1 MLNYHRTFWIVLF
14 ILSLACL
21 SACGKKNEKIL
32 TITLQNSDY
41 EEAIDATG
49 TIQAVKTV
57 NLTSPRVN
65 VSGMTVTYLAEDG
78 AQVRKGD
85 TVCVI
90 GAPELNTMV
99 ESFTTEM
106 EKMEA
111 ELKKLE
117 ADNAMEIAM
126 LNAQVAINKSQ
137 LAITMLDS
145 AQMKYAPDVKKRLM
159 ALEMEKANIEKQK
172 LSKKLAAQKKIN
184 MSEVMQLR
192 SRIMIQKNRIDT
204 YVNQLKSLKL
214 VAPCDGIA
222 QHYEMPLMRFL
233 SSSGAGSIG
242 GKIEVGSSLFSNMT
256 VLQIPDM
263 SQMQVALDVPE
274 IDFKRIKEGQS
285 VSIDVDASGGLRTTG
300 KIKTKTLGG
309 TPGREQSQ
317 VKIYQVIASV
327 DSCHLKM
334 KPGLSA
340 NCRIIIDHV
349 ADTVVIP
356 AGAIFSRDSLKYVYV
371 EKGKKFIPVAV
382 ETGLANGSKCI
393 ITAGLEGNE
402 TIALIE
408 PPHNLV
414 IRGDIAPADTL
425 SKAGSG
431 PPVTIRMDSI
441 RKNEQ
446 IGQINKK

>member
-1 MLNYHRTFWIVLF
+1 MLNFYRTSGIVF
-14 ILSLACL
+14 FFLSVACL
-21 SACGKKNEKIL
+21 ASCNKNNNVL
-32 TITLQNSDY
+32 TMTLRSSDY
-41 EEAIDATG
+41 EDAMDAPG

-57 NLTSPRVN
+57 NLIAPRVN
-65 VSGMTVTYLAEDG
+65 VSGLTITYLAEDG
-78 AQVRKGD
+78 AHVIKGD
-85 TVCVI
+85 TVCVL
-90 GAPELNTMV
+90 GAPELNNMI

-145 AQMKYAPDVKKRLM
+145 IQMKYAPDVKRRLM
-159 ALEMEKANIEKQK
+159 ELEMEKANIEKQK
-172 LSKKLAAQKKIN
+172 LNKKLQAQRKIN

-192 SRIMIQKNRIDT
+192 SRIMIQKSRIDT
-204 YVNQLKSLKL
+204 YTNQLKSLKL

-233 SSSGAGSIG
+233 SSSGAGTLG
-242 GKIEVGSSLFSNMT
+242 GKMEVGSNLFSNMT

-263 SQMQVALDVPE
+263 SQMQVLIDVPE
-274 IDFKRIKEGQS
+274 VDFKRIKEGQK
-285 VSIDVDASGGLRTTG
+285 VLIDVDAAASLRTTG

-327 DSCHLKM
+327 DSCHSRM

-340 NCRIIIDHV
+340 NCRIIVDHV

-356 AGAIFSRDSLKYVYV
+356 AGAIFPKDSLKYVYV
-371 EKGKKFIPVAV
+371 ENGKKFIPVVV

-393 ITAGLEGNE
+393 ITKGLKGNE

-408 PPHNLV
+408 PPHKLV
-414 IRGDIAPADTL
+414 IKAAKALSDTINNRGAGPAITL
-425 SKAGSG
+425 R
-431 PPVTIRMDSI
+431 TDSFPKTGNNGLI
-441 RKNEQ
+441 K
-446 IGQINKK
+446 